1 MKSPFPGMDPYLEAR
16 WSDVHASL
24 LFAIKEALQPE
35 LPSGLRAR
43 TEERVVLED
52 AGGGEPIS
60 RYRPDVAVVDTG
72 RGHPSAGGA
81 AAAVAVPEPFTVRF
95 FDEPQVDRFLQIVD
109 VTNGNRVITAIE
121 VLSPW
126 NKNPGRVNEEYRR
139 KLKDYAASGVNVV
152 EIDLLRSPRGR
163 LTVTENDMPVDRRA
177 PWYVAVRPAAAP
189 EERKVYPIA
198 LRAPIPP
205 FDVPLRETDV
215 PIALRLQPLIER
227 VYIAGGHDDIDYSK
241 APIPPLSSQDETW
254 MDQLLRAAGRR

>member
-35 LPSGLRAR
+35 LPNGLRAR

-52 AGGGEPIS
+52 AGGEPIS
-60 RYRPDVAVVDTG
+60 RYRPDVAVVDIG
-72 RGHPSAGGA
+72 RPQPAAGGA
-81 AAAVAVPEPFTVRF
+81 VATVAIPEPFTVRF

-109 VTNGNRVITAIE
+109 VTNGNRVVTAIE

-126 NKNPGRVNEEYRR
+126 NKSPGRLNEEYRR
-139 KLKDYAASGVNVV
+139 KLRDYAAGDVNVV

-163 LTVTENDMPVDRRA
+163 LTVTENDMPLERRA
-177 PWYVAVRPAAAP
+177 AWYVAVRPAVMP
-189 EERKVYPIA
+189 EEWKVYPVA

-205 FDVPLRETDV
+205 LHVPLRETDA
-215 PIALRLQPLIER
+215 PIVLRLQPLIER

-241 APIPPLSSQDETW
+241 PPIPPLLSEDEAW
-254 MDQLLRAAGRR
+254 ADQLLRAAGRR

>member
-35 LPSGLRAR
+35 LPTGLRAR

-52 AGGGEPIS
+52 AGGEPIS
-60 RYRPDVAVVDTG
+60 RYRPDVAVVDIG
-72 RGHPSAGGA
+72 AGQPSGGGVA
-81 AAAVAVPEPFTVRF
+81 VAVAVPEPFTVRF

-109 VTNGNRVITAIE
+109 VTNGNRVVTAIE

-126 NKNPGRVNEEYRR
+126 NKSPGRLNEEYRR
-139 KLKDYAASGVNVV
+139 KLKDYAASAVNVV

-163 LTVTENDMPVDRRA
+163 LTVTENDMPIDRRA
-177 PWYVAVRPAAAP
+177 AWYVAVRPAGMP
-189 EERKVYPIA
+189 EEWKVYPVA

-205 FDVPLRETDV
+205 FDVPLRETDA

-227 VYIAGGHDDIDYSK
+227 VYVAGGHDDIDYAK
-241 APIPPLSSQDETW
+241 PPIPPLSPEDDAW
-254 MDQLLRAAGRR
+254 VDQLLRAAGRR